1 MKKRQLNGMTEIEA
15 LHAKLKDESVVS
27 GSVRDPNNRLLH
39 LWFAPKAS
47 RALTLRYPDVLL
59 MDCTYKTNKH
69 MLPLLHVVGVTGTS
83 DSFTVACCFLADET
97 MESYLWTIQV
107 IERCLSKTPSVV
119 VTDNETALITAIQ
132 STWPRCR
139 VHLCTWH
146 ISKNIVTNCKTTG
159 MSSAAFDA
167 ILRGWHG
174 LVYRSTTEEGFLRGW
189 ADLESELLPATTMS
203 TTGRSDAPLPAWL
216 DPVDQFTVQCLEK
229 AFEYIETNKL
239 PIRDRFAGYA
249 VNKFMHF
256 KHTATS
262 RAEGAH

>member
-97 MESYLWTIQV
+97 MESYLWAIQV
-107 IERCLSKTPSVV
+107 IERCLSKTPV
-119 VTDNETALITAIQ
+119 DYRDPKYLAKMQGAF
-132 STWPRCR
+132 
-139 VHLCTWH
+139 VHLAYLEEH
-146 ISKNIVTNCKTTG
+146 RHELQDYRNEL
-159 MSSAAFDA
+159 SS
-167 ILRGWHG
+167 I
-174 LVYRSTTEEGFLRGW
+174 
-189 ADLESELLPATTMS
+189 
-203 TTGRSDAPLPAWL
+203 
-216 DPVDQFTVQCLEK
+216 
-229 AFEYIETNKL
+229 
-239 PIRDRFAGYA
+239 
-249 VNKFMHF
+249 
-256 KHTATS
+256 
-262 RAEGAH
+262 